1 MLQRLFRKTHRWL
14 GLIMAAQIIAWMA
27 SGLVLW
33 LLTTQ
38 GFRRR
43 RAIAGR
49 QLVD

>member
-14 GLIMAAQIIAWMA
+14 GLVIAL

-43 RAIAGR
+43 SAIAGR
-49 QLVD
+49 QPVN